1 MTEVGARRGDQ
12 PVALLER
19 GLKCDPNLPDSAL
32 DASSPD
38 GTTSPPPGPEPRR
51 WDGDEMSTPLAR
63 AKRVGWVLIGLQL
76 VVMVALSTVQYSRY
90 ALTTD
95 FGAYSQAWW
104 KIAHGNLDPTST
116 IFNAVFWKNDAEF
129 LMWPL

>member
-1 MTEVGARRGDQ
+1 
-12 PVALLER
+12 
-19 GLKCDPNLPDSAL
+19 
-32 DASSPD
+32 
-38 GTTSPPPGPEPRR
+38 
-51 WDGDEMSTPLAR
+51 MSTPRAR
-63 AKRVGWVLIGLQL
+63 AKRVGWVPIGLQL
-76 VVMVALSTVQYSRY
+76 VVMVAFSTVQYSRY

-129 LMWPL
+129 SMWPLALLSHVYPHPVLLLWFQDLVIAVTELVTLGWIIDVVGRARPN